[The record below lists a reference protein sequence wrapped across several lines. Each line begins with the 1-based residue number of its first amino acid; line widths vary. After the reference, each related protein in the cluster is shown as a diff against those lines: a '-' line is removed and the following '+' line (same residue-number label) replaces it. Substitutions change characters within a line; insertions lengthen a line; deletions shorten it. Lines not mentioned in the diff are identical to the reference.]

1 MFTRFSLTC
10 ALLLGATVAAADICG
25 DVRDLVGQAQTGFA
39 ETPAP
44 LAGTKFCQMTT
55 GIGGVQA
62 YHCAW
67 EFAYRAEAALD
78 TFTEFDAE
86 LAACFDASSQ
96 HDQGVNHP
104 DFYDLREYAVT
115 GAVVRVS
122 LKDKGALVGMSG
134 KHLYQARSSGKLEAP
149 H

>member
-10 ALLLGATVAAADICG
+10 ALLLGPAVARADICG
-25 DVRDLVGQAQTGFA
+25 DVRGLTAQAQAGFV
-39 ETPAP
+39 ETPTP
-44 LAGTKFCQMTT
+44 LAGTKFCQMTQ

-67 EFAYRAEAALD
+67 EFAYRAEAALSTFVAFD
-78 TFTEFDAE
+78 TE
-86 LAACFDASSQ
+86 LAACFDVASQ

-122 LKDKGALVGMSG
+122 LKDKGALGLSYVFV
-134 KHLYQARSSGKLEAP
+134 AVENAP
-149 H
+149 